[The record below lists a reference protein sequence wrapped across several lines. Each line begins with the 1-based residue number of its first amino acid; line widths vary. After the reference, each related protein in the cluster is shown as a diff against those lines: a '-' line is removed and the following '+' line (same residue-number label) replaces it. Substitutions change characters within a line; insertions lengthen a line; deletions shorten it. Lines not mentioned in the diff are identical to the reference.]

1 MIRYTN
7 IEITIGLFF
16 ILALSSL
23 LFITVHTTHF
33 NLKTQNGSY
42 HLKASFEDINGLS
55 SQAPVRIGGVKIGE
69 IEKIELNPDN
79 YLAEVSLIIFN
90 KEIEIPDDSSIS
102 ILTEGLLGTKFASIT
117 PGFSD
122 KSLEDNDYIKKTYP
136 AIVFERVLGQAI
148 AYISS
153 KQ

>member
-1 MIRYTN
+1 MTRYKN

-16 ILALSSL
+16 ILALSAL
-23 LFITVHTTHF
+23 LFITVHTTNF
-33 NLKTQNGSY
+33 NLKTQSDNY
-42 HLKASFEDINGLS
+42 KLRANFENINGLS
-55 SQAPVRIGGVKIGE
+55 VQAPIRIGGVKIGE
-69 IEKIELNPDN
+69 VDRITLNPDN

-102 ILTEGLLGTKFASIT
+102 ILTEGLLGNKYAAIT

-122 KSLEDNDYIKKTYP
+122 IALQNNEFIKKTYP

-148 AYISS
+148 SYISS